1 MRKVFRNS
9 STGFTASLPETYPD
23 ILSTR
28 EGSAAEAAGE
38 SASPAAFRR
47 LDYSDTIGHL
57 RAMSSTRTFHRLE
70 TYIREQMR
78 MSHVYQPVM
87 LQVLLEKGGT
97 ASTEDVA
104 KALLSYDRSQVEYYE
119 IRTRNMVGKV
129 LSQNGV
135 IEPIKDGRRIVGY
148 RLATGDLTEHE
159 TAALIELCGQRLSA
173 YINQRGD
180 GIWGHRSLSDGYVA
194 GSVRYEVL
202 RRAKHRCE
210 LCGAHEEQAALHV
223 DHIVPRAKGGSDD
236 LSNFQAL
243 CVTCNTNKR
252 DRDDTDFRDV
262 QTSYGTRNQACL
274 FCTIGEDRII
284 AENELCYAIRDGF
297 PVTPMHTL
305 VIPKRHV
312 ADYFD
317 LYQPELNAIQSL
329 LLELRSQ
336 IIGSDATVTG
346 FNVGINTGADAGQ
359 TIFHVHV
366 HLIPRRKGD
375 VPDPRGGVRGV
386 IPEKQKY

>member
-1 MRKVFRNS
+1 MSAN
-9 STGFTASLPETYPD
+9 LTYQQ
-23 ILSTR
+23 L
-28 EGSAAEAAGE
+28 EA
-38 SASPAAFRR
+38 
-47 LDYSDTIGHL
+47 
-57 RAMSSTRTFHRLE
+57 
-70 TYIREQMR
+70 YIRAQMR

-87 LQVLLEKGGT
+87 LRVLLENGGT

-119 IRTRNMVGKV
+119 IRTKNMVGKV
-129 LSQNGV
+129 LTQNGV
-135 IEPIKDGRRIVGY
+135 IEPIKDGRRITGY
-148 RLATGDLTEHE
+148 KLTSGHLTEEE
-159 TAALIELCGQRLSA
+159 TGALVDLCQQRLTD

-180 GIWGHRSLSDGYVA
+180 GIWGHRSISDGYVP

-202 RRAKHRCE
+202 KRAKYRCE
-210 LCGAHEEQAALHV
+210 LCGAHDEHAALHV
-223 DHIVPRAKGGSDD
+223 DHILPRAKGGSDD

-252 DRDDTDFRDV
+252 DRDDTDFRGVLETYKERETD
-262 QTSYGTRNQACL
+262 CL
-274 FCTIGEDRII
+274 FCGIDSGRII

-297 PVTPMHTL
+297 PVTPFHTL
-305 VIPKRHV
+305 IIPKRHV

-329 LLELRSQ
+329 LRDQRKQ
-336 IIGSDATVTG
+336 IMTADPTVSG
-346 FNVGINTGADAGQ
+346 FNVGINAGSEAGQ

-375 VPDPRGGVRGV
+375 VAEPRGGVRGV
-386 IPEKQKY
+386 IPDKQKY

>member
-1 MRKVFRNS
+1 MQI
-9 STGFTASLPETYPD
+9 AQLAD
-23 ILSTR
+23 M
-28 EGSAAEAAGE
+28 SAK
-38 SASPAAFRR
+38 SN
-47 LDYSDTIGHL
+47 
-57 RAMSSTRTFHRLE
+57 FHRLE
-70 TYIREQMR
+70 IYIRNQMR

-87 LQVLLEKGGT
+87 LWVLLERGGAAT
-97 ASTEDVA
+97 TEDIA

-119 IRTRNMVGKV
+119 IRTKNMVGKV
-129 LSQNGV
+129 LTQNGV
-135 IEPIKDGRRIVGY
+135 IEPVKDGRRIVGY
-148 RLATGDLTEHE
+148 RLAANDLSEQE
-159 TAALIELCGQRLSA
+159 IAALIELCQQRLSA
-173 YINQRGD
+173 YIGQRGD
-180 GIWGHRSLSDGYVA
+180 GIWGHRGIADGYIP

-202 RRAKHRCE
+202 KRAKHRCE
-210 LCGAHEEQAALHV
+210 LCGAHEDQAALHV

-262 QTSYGTRNQACL
+262 LASYGIRDEACL
-274 FCTIGEDRII
+274 FCKIGEDRII

-297 PVTPMHTL
+297 PVTHMHTL

-317 LYQPELNAIQSL
+317 LYQPELNAIQSML
-329 LLELRSQ
+329 KEQREQ
-336 IIGSDATVTG
+336 ILIANPAVTG
-346 FNVGINTGADAGQ
+346 FNVGINAGAEAGQ

-375 VPDPRGGVRGV
+375 VAEPRGGVRGV